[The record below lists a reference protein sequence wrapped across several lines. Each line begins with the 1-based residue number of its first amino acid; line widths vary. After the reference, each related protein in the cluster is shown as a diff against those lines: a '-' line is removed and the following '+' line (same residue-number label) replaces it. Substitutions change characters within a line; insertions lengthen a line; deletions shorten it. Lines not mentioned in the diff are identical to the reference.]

1 MSDNEEYTHMKS
13 FTGGTISVMSEK
25 DSVTGDRKGVTD
37 DRHNTSDEKVENHI
51 SIASICIQNIF
62 WEGCGHYGN
71 GPYVVAFCDALVAI
85 SKCHEYHEAAFRVL
99 LYLMGMTN
107 KQMCIGVTMSQ
118 MMTDLSISEASA
130 RRAIKSLSVSQIIC
144 RTSEGSTKLYRL
156 SDKILNPRV
165 VVHGNTLNLNK
176 KGMPHLLTPGGNFLM
191 PLDTEFF
198 EDVNGTDGRTANR
211 ISIATIHM
219 QNIFVRGNRL
229 YDQGVFVISF
239 CDALV
244 AIAKCSEYHETT
256 FRVLLYLMG
265 VTTKD
270 FCLGVT
276 FEDLVVDLN
285 ISASSVRR
293 AIDVLT
299 ASQIICRKSDGGTNL
314 YRLSDKLLNPRV
326 AVQGNSM
333 KLNKRQMPPLL
344 TPGGGY
350 LLPPD
355 NEFYEDV
362 YGTNVDH
369 ETGELLENF

>member
-1 MSDNEEYTHMKS
+1 MPDNEEYTHMKS
-13 FTGGTISVMSEK
+13 FTGGTISVMGETY
-25 DSVTGDRKGVTD
+25 SVTGDKKSVTP
-37 DRHNTSDEKVENHI
+37 DRINTSYEKVEKHI
-51 SIASICIQNIF
+51 TIASICVQNIF

-85 SKCHEYHEAAFRVL
+85 AKCHEYHEAAFRVL
-99 LYLMGMTN
+99 LYLMGITT
-107 KQMCIGVTMSQ
+107 KKMCIGVTLSQ

-144 RTSEGSTKLYRL
+144 RTSEGCTKLYRL

-165 VVHGNTLNLNK
+165 AVHGKALDVNK
-176 KGMPHLLTPGGNFLM
+176 KGMPHLLTPGGDFLL
-191 PLDTEFF
+191 PLDTEFL
-198 EDVNGTDGRTANR
+198 EDVNGEERATNS
-211 ISIATIHM
+211 ISIATIHV
-219 QNIFVRGNRL
+219 QNIFLRSNRQ

-244 AIAKCSEYHETT
+244 AIAKCTDFHETT
-256 FRVLLYLMG
+256 YRILLYLMG
-265 VTTKD
+265 TTKD
-270 FCLGVT
+270 FSLGVT
-276 FEDLVVDLN
+276 FEDLVENLD
-285 ISASSVRR
+285 ISVSSVRR

-344 TPGGGY
+344 TPRGDY

-362 YGTNVDH
+362 YGMTNVDP
-369 ETGELLENF
+369 ETGEMFDNF